1 MVRLSDLADLLE
13 RFRRGAELL
22 AVATTGAAGPELDF
36 KPAPEKWSVR
46 QIVCH
51 LADVEALYVI
61 RLRQVL
67 AEDNPVL
74 HAFNGDAWAQRLDY
88 GRRKIS
94 QALETFR
101 RLRTENYELLKEMP
115 EEAFLRPCTHA
126 EANLSWTL
134 GDLVLNNAHHLED
147 HIKQIQSVRAA
158 YREHKAKS
166 AAETARADGSSAPS
180 PK

>member
-1 MVRLSDLADLLE
+1 MSEIGDLLE
-13 RFRRGAELL
+13 RFRRGAELV

-36 KPAPEKWSVR
+36 KPAPDKWCVR

-51 LADVEALYVI
+51 LADTEAVYVM

-101 RLRTENYELLKEMP
+101 VLRAENYELLKGMP
-115 EEAFLRPCTHA
+115 EEAFQRRCTHA
-126 EANLSWTL
+126 EAKLAWTL
-134 GDLVLNNAHHLED
+134 RDLVLNNAHHLED
-147 HIKQIQSVRAA
+147 HVKQIQGVRAA
-158 YREHKAKS
+158 YREHRAKQ
-166 AAETARADGSSAPS
+166 TAG
-180 PK
+180 